1 MDSTTNDSNQFS
13 TYDLSYLSNTS
24 ADSGNVVY
32 LLVYDLSHGM
42 AKHFSLIFL
51 GKQIDAIY
59 HTSIVYFGKEYF
71 FGQDGICVMPF
82 SDGCNNMGRPISKI
96 CLGYSEIPLV
106 LFQEYISTLNSS
118 TFGVGTYDLFKHN
131 CNNFSNE
138 VAQFLTGVGIPEEII
153 NLPSEVL
160 STNFGQILSRYQRP
174 LENQINQSVTS
185 GNSFLSDPSYFQTLP
200 DTPFSNNT
208 NSSSVNQPNG
218 PLLSSISNPF
228 ELLLSQQPSR
238 LENKNMSDP
247 QGDTKENQETT
258 KEKEESTDP
267 DLSDDRVEIKPK
279 RKAPKYSDPP
289 IVYADVDGVSAVK
302 KILELVGD
310 ALSEEERHLMDDW
323 TDYLKTSGEAWKI
336 DDDHLSL
343 ISRLLSGEDGKFP
356 PNVPLL
362 TLEILQSAALKD
374 DFVLALHG
382 DRKNHRLMSYI
393 YKIESLTLAEQ
404 EEIAKLLCNFCFQP
418 CSFDWLMYISE
429 WTEPD
434 GTPASNSRVTIRVAV
449 HTLLNDKLTTLQ
461 KVGVDLIFNLSLREL
476 FEESATELATAVL
489 QYLHLSNLDEDR
501 VFLCL
506 TALVRFMAISLNEV
520 PALTQMLGPDINKFR
535 GTSKRIDELV
545 EQINVKLA
553 AINAKA
559 SDD

>member
-1 MDSTTNDSNQFS
+1 MDSTTNDPNQFS
-13 TYDLSYLSNTS
+13 TYDLSYLSNTT

-59 HTSIVYFGKEYF
+59 HTSIVYFGVEYF
-71 FGQDGICVMPF
+71 FGQDGICAMPY

-185 GNSFLSDPSYFQTLP
+185 VNNPADWRTRTCQTL
-200 DTPFSNNT
+200 
-208 NSSSVNQPNG
+208 
-218 PLLSSISNPF
+218 
-228 ELLLSQQPSR
+228 R
-238 LENKNMSDP
+238 
-247 QGDTKENQETT
+247 ETLRKT
-258 KEKEESTDP
+258 RKRQKEESTDP

-434 GTPASNSRVTIRVAV
+434 GSPASNSRVTIRVAV